1 MAGAPTPLL
10 IHLHIPRNA
19 GSTLGR
25 LLRLK
30 LGFWPP
36 ANLLHHAQTLGF
48 YRLPGFEQR
57 LAAIAAM
64 SNSAR
69 QRVRLFEAHAGY
81 GLHEQ
86 LPKPSIYLTMRA
98 SRLIVRSLCITTNV
112 STLVYQTT

>member
-1 MAGAPTPLL
+1 MAGETTPLL

-48 YRLPGFEQR
+48 YRLAGFEQ
-57 LAAIAAM
+57 LVE
-64 SNSAR
+64 SV
-69 QRVRLFEAHAGY
+69 QRD
-81 GLHEQ
+81 
-86 LPKPSIYLTMRA
+86 SIDQ
-98 SRLIVRSLCITTNV
+98 S
-112 STLVYQTT
+112 QP